1 MRCDAMRHENAIQK
15 PVGSPIEKQYQEGV
29 NPSQLHAFFVSFL
42 LHHPSCLSCLPINM
56 LPSPHRKPPSSPPP
70 PPIDGGRWGQAA
82 WALGSVRMGSWH
94 GLPLDPRRPVQRH
107 AVGGHIT
114 PVLLA
119 TSNCTPKPAVLLCW
133 TTTTRGDTLKSSEAQ
148 FRVSLVANQRIRSLS
163 RCCSTVPSARGVSA
177 SDAPSLVRL
186 RLFACS
192 KALLHRY
199 ARRRRWVVCLIPHR
213 NPRLAGLWMPPR
225 RRGKRDREQRG
236 KREMQPP
243 VSCATSTLGFV
254 ASCSHGG
261 ALCIPGTGPACP
273 ACLDGPAGRL
283 LLPCRVRAGA
293 WLRWC

>member
-1 MRCDAMRHENAIQK
+1 
-15 PVGSPIEKQYQEGV
+15 
-29 NPSQLHAFFVSFL
+29 
-42 LHHPSCLSCLPINM
+42 
-56 LPSPHRKPPSSPPP
+56 
-70 PPIDGGRWGQAA
+70 
-82 WALGSVRMGSWH
+82 MGPWH

-107 AVGGHIT
+107 VIGGHIT

-133 TTTTRGDTLKSSEAQ
+133 TTTTRGDTLKGSEAQ

-163 RCCSTVPSARGVSA
+163 RCRSSVPSGRVSA
-177 SDAPSLVRL
+177 SDPPSLIRL

-199 ARRRRWVVCLIPHR
+199 ARRRRWVVSLLPHR
-213 NPRLAGLWMPPR
+213 NLRLAALDAPPDDTALR
-225 RRGKRDREQRG
+225 DKSSEASGKCSHQCPV
-236 KREMQPP
+236 QPQP
-243 VSCATSTLGFV
+243 WGFV

-273 ACLDGPAGRL
+273 ACLGGPPGRL
-283 LLPCRVRAGA
+283 LLPCRARAGA

>member
-1 MRCDAMRHENAIQK
+1 
-15 PVGSPIEKQYQEGV
+15 
-29 NPSQLHAFFVSFL
+29 
-42 LHHPSCLSCLPINM
+42 M
-56 LPSPHRKPPSSPPP
+56 LPSPPRKPPSSP

-82 WALGSVRMGSWH
+82 WALGSVRMGPWH
-94 GLPLDPRRPVQRH
+94 GLPLDPRRLVQRH
-107 AVGGHIT
+107 VIGGHIT

-133 TTTTRGDTLKSSEAQ
+133 TTTTRGDTLKGSEAQ

-163 RCCSTVPSARGVSA
+163 RCRSSVPSGRVSA
-177 SDAPSLVRL
+177 SDPPSLIRL

-199 ARRRRWVVCLIPHR
+199 ARRRRWVIFLLPHR
-213 NPRLAGLWMPPR
+213 NPRLAALDAPGR
-225 RRGKRDREQRG
+225 YGITGQEQRG

-273 ACLDGPAGRL
+273 ACLGGPPGRL
-283 LLPCRVRAGA
+283 LLPCRARAGA

>member
-1 MRCDAMRHENAIQK
+1 MLFSFLFCFTIH
-15 PVGSPIEKQYQEGV
+15 PVCPVCPSTCYLHHIGSPPQ
-29 NPSQLHAFFVSFL
+29 A
-42 LHHPSCLSCLPINM
+42 
-56 LPSPHRKPPSSPPP
+56 RP

-82 WALGSVRMGSWH
+82 WALGSVRMGPWH

-107 AVGGHIT
+107 VVGGHIT

-133 TTTTRGDTLKSSEAQ
+133 TTTTRGDTLKSSAAQ

-186 RLFACS
+186 RLFASS

-243 VSCATSTLGFV
+243 VSCATSTFGFV

-261 ALCIPGTGPACP
+261 ALCIPGTGPTCP

>member
-1 MRCDAMRHENAIQK
+1 M
-15 PVGSPIEKQYQEGV
+15 
-29 NPSQLHAFFVSFL
+29 LFSFL
-42 LHHPSCLSCLPINM
+42 FCFTIHPVCPVCPSTCYLHHIG
-56 LPSPHRKPPSSPPP
+56 RPPQACP

-82 WALGSVRMGSWH
+82 WALGSVRMGPWH

-107 AVGGHIT
+107 VVGGHIT
-114 PVLLA
+114 LVLLA

-177 SDAPSLVRL
+177 SDAPSLVCL

-213 NPRLAGLWMPPR
+213 NPRLASLWMPPPTTR
-225 RRGKRDREQRG
+225 QAGQGAARQAGNAATSVLCNVNLG
-236 KREMQPP
+236 VCLPP
-243 VSCATSTLGFV
+243 VPTAAPCVSRGLDQLARPAWMVQLAGC
-254 ASCSHGG
+254 CS
-261 ALCIPGTGPACP
+261 
-273 ACLDGPAGRL
+273 
-283 LLPCRVRAGA
+283 RAE
-293 WLRWC
+293 